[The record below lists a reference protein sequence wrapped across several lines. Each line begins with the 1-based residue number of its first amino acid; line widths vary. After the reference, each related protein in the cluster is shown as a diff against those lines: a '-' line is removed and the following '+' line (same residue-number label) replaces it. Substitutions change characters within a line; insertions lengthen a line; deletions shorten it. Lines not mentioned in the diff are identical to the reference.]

1 MGNWRKYALK
11 KDSKEHAIPAN
22 CDLPFRNVC
31 LVLPDFL
38 TFQEKLKIQIFNIKN
53 ITIF

>member
-38 TFQEKLKIQIFNIKN
+38 TFQKLKIQIFNIKN